1 MNKSLLQL
9 LFVLLLT
16 GCSIFHKPIGLQAP
30 IVQAV
35 PLQRATSAVDT
46 SIQSSDE
53 ASKQVKAIEA
63 LKESKAVSAIADAKT
78 NNSLNP
84 KGNPKTIVDMD
95 LSLALGIFAD
105 VQADPEMAL
114 ALSQN
119 NALVQQG
126 KAEAAL
132 AANNTLAS
140 NVAALNTA
148 LAAQKAAE
156 AAEIAKRDQ
165 ALKDQQIQQDAFIQK
180 TNENQTAA
188 DKALADEK
196 AKESQIEQ
204 DKQALYLNIAGGVFL
219 LIFGLGVGF
228 GQLAG
233 LKIVYPFGI
242 LSLMCLGLAQ
252 IITQWWFKYG
262 VLGATLL
269 LLIVV
274 GVWFYQ
280 HYQKGNLLQ
289 ATQAQATKLQ
299 TTLSQVVPVIDNAY
313 NNADTATQKV
323 LDDTVFNNLSTSMTK
338 DAKSVI
344 HLVRA
349 AL

>member
-1 MNKSLLQL
+1 MKYLPFL
-9 LFVLLLT
+9 LLLT
-16 GCSIFHKPIGLQAP
+16 GCQLFHKSGPQASKS
-30 IVQAV
+30 QAT
-35 PLQRATSAVDT
+35 PLQNATMAVNT
-46 SIQSSDE
+46 STQAAND
-53 ASKQVKAIEA
+53 AAKQVKATEA

-78 NNSLNP
+78 NNALNP
-84 KGNPKTIVDMD
+84 DGHPKTIVDMD
-95 LSLALGIFAD
+95 LGLALDIFAD
-105 VQADPEMAL
+105 VQADPAMAL
-114 ALSQN
+114 ALAQN

-132 AANNTLAS
+132 AANNTLAG
-140 NVAALNTA
+140 NVAALNST
-148 LAAQKAAE
+148 LEAQKAAE
-156 AAEIAKRDQ
+156 ATEIAKRDQ

-262 VLGATLL
+262 VMGATLL

-289 ATQAQATKLQ
+289 ATTAQATKLQ

-313 NNADTATQKV
+313 NNADTATQRV
-323 LDDTVFNNLSTSMTK
+323 LDDTIFNNLSASMSK